1 MQCIALYSN
10 KCKANRATAHH
21 RKARKMINYNITRNE
36 EKTITRHDWMLD
48 GYMLTIIKYEDRSS
62 RISIAAPTGAP
73 ELHADD
79 FREDPAVEVNWSA
92 LGSVS
97 GDEAR
102 DYAAKIAEAAD
113 IADTFQCIIDGMK

>member
-1 MQCIALYSN
+1 M
-10 KCKANRATAHH
+10 
-21 RKARKMINYNITRNE
+21 NYNITRNE
-36 EKTITRHDWMLD
+36 DKTITRHDWMLD

-62 RISIAAPTGAP
+62 RISIAAPMGAP
-73 ELHADD
+73 ELHVDD
-79 FREDPAVEVNWSA
+79 FREEPAVEVNWSA

-113 IADTFQCIIDGMK
+113 IADTFQHIIDGMK